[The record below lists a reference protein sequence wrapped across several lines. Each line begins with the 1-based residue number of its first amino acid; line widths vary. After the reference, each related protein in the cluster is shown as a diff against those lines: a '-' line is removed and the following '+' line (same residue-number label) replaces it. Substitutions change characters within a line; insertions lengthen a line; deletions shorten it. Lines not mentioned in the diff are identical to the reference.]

1 MQILV
6 CVNLPTHIV
15 IASANMYIEKQDL
28 ESKRHSHK
36 KKQPLLKSTRAH

>member
-15 IASANMYIEKQDL
+15 IASANMYIEKTDL
-28 ESKRHSHK
+28 ESKRHSAK
-36 KKQPLLKSTRAH
+36 KKTTLLKSMRVS